1 MAAKWIAGVRW
12 FVAPVFTDAGI
23 STKIMFSLASGTPV
37 LTTEEGLHGMPP
49 LDESTTPFLV
59 VNTSRKDYLDDFAAF
74 YSTEEKWR
82 SKQALTHGYIRDNFD
97 CSRVTDDVRNLL
109 DKAKSNQAKS
119 LKADVVNLPHL
130 PLRVL
135 WDFQD
140 DNESSFSIIS
150 DLIAT
155 IREEDA
161 DVVETLGTDG
171 ASSSGNPDI
180 FIRFLWPPDFSR
192 PSYCLSHSCVFIVYQ
207 PWEIGFIP
215 EIWRPLLQN
224 VDAVW
229 VPSPCKYKSRHQYDA
244 PFQNSFRP

>member
-155 IREEDA
+155 IREEHA

-180 FIRFLWPPDFSR
+180 FIRFLWPPDFLRSSSR
-192 PSYCLSHSCVFIVYQ
+192 PAILLASFLLSFAIVRIYRLSAMGDRFH
-207 PWEIGFIP
+207 PRNLET
-215 EIWRPLLQN
+215 PLAKCGRRLG
-224 VDAVW
+224 AF
-229 VPSPCKYKSRHQYDA
+229 SL
-244 PFQNSFRP
+244 